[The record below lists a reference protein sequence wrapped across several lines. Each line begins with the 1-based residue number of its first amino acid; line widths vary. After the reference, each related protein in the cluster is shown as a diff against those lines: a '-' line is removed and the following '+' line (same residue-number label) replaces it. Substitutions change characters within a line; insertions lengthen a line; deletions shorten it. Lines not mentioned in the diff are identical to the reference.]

1 MAQMPRIGPDP
12 FSYADQ
18 YNQQMTQ
25 LGAQGEQNAQNA
37 LMQMFRIEAARQAPY
52 NDLPVDLAKQNNASR
67 NALGNSMALA
77 NYKQSIKPPMAL
89 SKTTDMIYQ
98 TAKGMGVDP
107 ILALTIADI
116 ETGGRFDPN
125 AKNPKS
131 SAYGLFQQLDA
142 NWNQY
147 GRGMDRTSAQDQT
160 RAGLLYMRDVIK
172 AIEGAGQEVTPGLV
186 YFGYQQGPG
195 AVAKALRNLDAPVE
209 AVLGTK
215 AARLNGARPGQ
226 TMKSFMQKWINE
238 GNKRYEK
245 HKSVRSRKDDSDDSA
260 DAIAKIRDAFTG
272 PDGQL
277 IEITSPNEDDNAA

>member
-12 FSYADQ
+12 FAYADQ

-37 LMQMFRIEAARQAPY
+37 LMQMFRIEAARQQPFI
-52 NDLPVDLAKQNNASR
+52 DLPVDLAKQNNAAR
-67 NALGNSMALA
+67 NAFGNSVALA
-77 NYKQSIKPPMAL
+77 NYKQSIKPSPGL
-89 SKTTDMIYQ
+89 KKTTDMIYQ
-98 TAKGMGVDP
+98 TAKSMGVDP

-125 AKNPKS
+125 AKNPNS
-131 SAYGLFQQLDA
+131 SAYGLFQQIDA
-142 NWNQY
+142 NWAQY

-160 RAGLLYMRDVIK
+160 RAGLLYMRDVIN
-172 AIEGAGQEVTPGLV
+172 AIESSGAKVTPGLV

-195 AVAKALRNLDAPVE
+195 ALKKALQNPKAPVE

-226 TMKSFMQKWINE
+226 TIESFMQKWVNE
-238 GNKRYEK
+238 GNRRYEK
-245 HKSVRSRKDDSDDSA
+245 HKAVRSRQDDDGKEELLA
-260 DAIAKIRDAFTG
+260 RLKEAFQG
-272 PDGQL
+272 PDGSMVQ
-277 IEITSPNEDDNAA
+277 IVGRDEDDDAS